1 MDQVSAVLTVTRQ
14 KLQYCRLIST
24 ILNNTANQF
33 RVMQLSLA
41 KLNNKSSTYIKSDFT
56 TSLYSETPSES
67 AAVIHRLRASW

>member
-14 KLQYCRLIST
+14 KLQYCRLIKT

-41 KLNNKSSTYIKSDFT
+41 KLNNKSPTYIKSDFT

-67 AAVIHRLRASW
+67 TPVIHRLRASW